1 MRALSNFFVR
11 LMNKW
16 LPDSFIFCVLLTIVV
31 FIFAMP
37 AAGAGPLMLIN
48 AWGTGFWGLLAFSM
62 QMAMVIV
69 TGSAFATSPA
79 IKKFLQ
85 KLAGLCKTPAQG
97 IMMTA
102 LISAIVT
109 YVNWGAGLIVGAL
122 IGREI
127 AKKIKNVDY
136 RLLIA
141 SAYSTFVIWHPAI
154 SGSIPLALNTASNLD
169 PEAGMANTGG
179 AVTELIPLTETI
191 FAPWNQITI
200 WVIVVVLIF
209 VMAAIH
215 PKPEDVVTIDPAKLV
230 DEERVYEKATTP
242 ATKMEQGRILTW
254 IIGIAGIIYIIYHF
268 IQVGGVLNGLDL
280 NSVNFI
286 FLIVGLLLHGTPIR
300 YVHAV
305 GDAAAG
311 TAGVMLQFPFY
322 AGIQALM
329 IFNGGTTGTSLAAV
343 ISNFFVNISTTVTF
357 PIFTYIAAGVVNF
370 FVPSGGGQWAVQG
383 PIMMPAG
390 LGIGVKPA
398 ITAMAIAWGD
408 AWTNLIQPF
417 WALPA
422 LAIAGLGVRDIMG
435 YCALALIFSGI
446 ITCIA
451 FIIIGVT
458 GISAV

>member
-11 LMNKW
+11 LVNKF
-16 LPDSFIFCVLLTIVV
+16 LPDSFIFCLILTIIV

-37 AAGAGPLMLIN
+37 AAGAGPLMLVN
-48 AWGTGFWGLLAFSM
+48 AWGAGFWGLLAFSM

-69 TGSAFATSPA
+69 TGSAFATAPP
-79 IKKFLQ
+79 IKRFLEW
-85 KLAGLCKTPAQG
+85 LAGKAKTPAQG
-97 IMMTA
+97 IMITA
-102 LISAIVT
+102 AISAIVT

-122 IGREI
+122 IGRAV
-127 AKKIKNVDY
+127 AKKVKGVDY
-136 RLLIA
+136 RLLMA
-141 SAYSTFVIWHPAI
+141 SAYSTFCIWHSAI
-154 SGSIPLALNTASNLD
+154 SGSIPLALNTPANLD

-179 AVTELIPLTETI
+179 AVTELIPTTQTI

-200 WVIVVVLIF
+200 LIIVLVLVF
-209 VMAAIH
+209 VMASIH
-215 PKPEDVVTIDPAKLV
+215 PKPEDAFVVDPAKLV
-230 DEERVYEKATTP
+230 DEERVYEKGTTP
-242 ATKMEQGRILTW
+242 AEKLEGSPLLTW
-254 IIGIAGIIYIIYHF
+254 IIGIAGLVYIVYYI
-268 IQVGGVLNGLDL
+268 IQVGSVLDAL
-280 NSVNFI
+280 NLNTVNFI
-286 FLIVGLLLHGTPIR
+286 FLIVGMLLHKTPIR

-305 GDAAAG
+305 QDAAAG

-329 IFNGGTTGTSLAAV
+329 VFAGGSTGTSLAAV
-343 ISNFFVNISTTVTF
+343 ISNFFVSISNTVTF
-357 PIFTYIAAGVVNF
+357 PVFTYLAAGIVNF

-390 LGIGVKPA
+390 LSIGVKPA
-398 ITAMAIAWGD
+398 VTAMAIAWGD

-435 YCALALIFSGI
+435 YCALALIFAGI
-446 ITCIA
+446 ITCVA
-451 FIIIGVT
+451 FVIIGVT

>member
-11 LMNKW
+11 VMNKW
-16 LPDSFIFCVLLTIVV
+16 LPDSFLFCVILTIIV
-31 FIFAMP
+31 FIFAIP
-37 AAGAGPLMLIN
+37 AAGAGPLMLVN
-48 AWGTGFWGLLAFSM
+48 AWGSGFWGLLAFSM

-79 IKKFLQ
+79 IKKFLGW
-85 KLAGLCKTPAQG
+85 LAGKAKTPAQG
-97 IMMTA
+97 IMITT
-102 LISAIVT
+102 LISGIVMF
-109 YVNWGAGLIVGAL
+109 VNWGAGLIVGAL
-122 IGREI
+122 IGREV
-127 AKKIKNVDY
+127 AKKVKGVDY
-136 RLLIA
+136 RLLMA
-141 SAYSTFVIWHPAI
+141 AAYSVICIWHPGV
-154 SGSIPLALNTASNLD
+154 SGSIPLALNTASNLNPD
-169 PEAGMANTGG
+169 TGMANTGG
-179 AVTELIPLTETI
+179 AVTELIPLGETI

-200 WVIVVVLIF
+200 WIIIIVLVF

-230 DEERVYEKATTP
+230 DNERVYEKPNTP
-242 ATKMEQGRILTW
+242 ATKMEQSRILTW
-254 IIGIAGIIYIIYHF
+254 IIGIAGIIYIVYHF

-280 NSVNFI
+280 NTVNFI
-286 FLIVGLLLHGTPIR
+286 FLIVGMLLHGTPIR

-329 IFNGGTTGTSLAAV
+329 IFNGGSTGTSLAAV
-343 ISNFFVNISTTVTF
+343 ISNFFVSISTTVTF
-357 PIFTYIAAGVVNF
+357 PIFTYLAAGVVNF

-398 ITAMAIAWGD
+398 VTAMGIAWGD

-435 YCALALIFSGI
+435 YCALALIFAGV

-451 FIIIGVT
+451 FVIVGVS